1 MADNDLSDIQIQQL
15 LKDAEER
22 MRNTKQ
28 VITSDD
34 GSTKFSLPNLGK
46 SSTSAIAPYITSAGH
61 TARVDTSQLVP
72 TNERKL
78 ANGVRTVEDPVI
90 MKAKVLAEQQA
101 TAGAKWYNMPKTLV
115 TPELKRD
122 LQLLRLRSVLD
133 PKRFYKKDSARA
145 EVPEYSQ
152 VGTVIEGPTE
162 YFSSRLTNKE
172 RKQTFV
178 EQVLA
183 GEQSNHKFRNKY
195 NDIQAAKASGKK
207 EHYKKMKALRKRRL
221 DQILTRASCPLESS
235 IAIITPI
242 FLVGLVLREVAT
254 GGQSI

>member
-1 MADNDLSDIQIQQL
+1 
-15 LKDAEER
+15 
-22 MRNTKQ
+22 
-28 VITSDD
+28 
-34 GSTKFSLPNLGK
+34 
-46 SSTSAIAPYITSAGH
+46 
-61 TARVDTSQLVP
+61 
-72 TNERKL
+72 
-78 ANGVRTVEDPVI
+78 
-90 MKAKVLAEQQA
+90 
-101 TAGAKWYNMPKTLV
+101 MPKTVV

-162 YFSSRLTNKE
+162 FFSSRLTNKE

-183 GEQSNHKFRNKY
+183 GEKANHKFRNKY

-207 EHYKKMKALRKRRL
+207 EHYKKMKALRKRRWAHCKVGRHHDKSTFRL
-221 DQILTRASCPLESS
+221 DHKLQTHLWHDLDAEPCMLYTFKNTSALITNKPSYLDEYQSPSHIATDDCVLQFLFAILSVRSN
-235 IAIITPI
+235 
-242 FLVGLVLREVAT
+242 FLNISHPPYVMMKNTVNSYPCLKEYMWIL
-254 GGQSI
+254 